1 MLEPIFSEKRIC
13 SDCQEKPAVAVFLR
27 IRERFWYNSE
37 KSFNNNSTLTVKRRS
52 EVRKRRMIGFESAI
66 FCEQRP
72 VHQSAPLEKS
82 FSLALVVFFAKSMRK
97 AN

>member
-37 KSFNNNSTLTVKRRS
+37 KSFNNNSALPKERRP
-52 EVRKRRMIGFESAI
+52 EVRKRDRLKSSPQVSAN
-66 FCEQRP
+66 RD
-72 VHQSAPLEKS
+72 QSTRAPLSKNRSLSLWPS
-82 FSLALVVFFAKSMRK
+82 FLLKT
-97 AN
+97 